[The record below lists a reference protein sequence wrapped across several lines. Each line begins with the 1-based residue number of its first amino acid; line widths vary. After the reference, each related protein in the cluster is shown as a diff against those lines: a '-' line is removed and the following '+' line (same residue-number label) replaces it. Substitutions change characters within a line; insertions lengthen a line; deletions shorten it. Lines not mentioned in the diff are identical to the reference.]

1 MQLEADKIVHLSYQT
16 TGEDKLFL
24 MDENYIQLLKL
35 YAAWLTPVADTYAYC
50 LLPKQIHFLVK
61 IKSEKELF
69 NFLKMN
75 GKFPDETMR
84 FEEIK
89 NLQLIPENPLGT
101 IFSMHLTKHIAAFL
115 NEYLLE
121 HKQAQLKGGGFAA
134 RNFKKFEIAT
144 DELLSTA
151 IINIHQKPMV
161 LGEITNFE
169 QWKYSSYTAILS
181 DKASALKR
189 EKVLD
194 LFGSRENYIQAHQ
207 TSIATISPLEL
218 HEKLN
223 LN

>member
-16 TGEDKLFL
+16 SGEDKLFL
-24 MDENYIQLLKL
+24 SDENYIHLLKL
-35 YAAWLTPVADTYAYC
+35 YATWLAPVADTYAYC

-61 IKSEKELF
+61 IKPEKELF
-69 NFLKMN
+69 TYLKMN

-89 NLQLIPENPLGT
+89 NLQLIPESPLGT
-101 IFSMHLTKHIAAFL
+101 IFSMHLTKQITTFL
-115 NEYLLE
+115 NEYLVE
-121 HKQAQLKGGGFAA
+121 NKQAQLKGGGFSAP
-134 RNFKKFEIAT
+134 NIKKLEITA
-144 DELLSTA
+144 DDQLSIA

-161 LGEITNFE
+161 LGEIANFE
-169 QWKYSSYTAILS
+169 QWKYSSYAAILS
-181 DKASALKR
+181 DKPSALKR

-194 LFGSRENYIQAHQ
+194 LFGSREKYVQAHQ

-218 HEKLN
+218 QDKLH